1 MKKQKVMSQMKGE
14 GKIPEKQLNE
24 METGNLPGEK
34 KKNDSEDKPG
44 SQEKNGGKD

>member
-1 MKKQKVMSQMKGE
+1 MMKKQKVMSQMKGE

-34 KKNDSEDKPG
+34 KNDSEDKPG